1 MQASGLAVCSSRD
14 RFIRGVKMAFIKQF
28 AEAEDEL
35 KYLHHERAAR
45 LKATRAVIILG
56 PLIFLGFFMLTPVF
70 SSNEAFA
77 TFNITTMVIVGFF
90 ALAIFATTSRRYIE
104 WPWLDLLPFICIMIG
119 AAVLMTVLVRTTAT
133 NDLDITKIAV
143 VFFGLIYFIASV
155 AFVAN
160 VRLFMIWAV
169 GTLGV
174 FIAYMDSHG
183 IDFDEMYHTIV
194 NISFFLLFAIFSN
207 WEADRRARAMYVAR
221 QELNRE
227 RKKTEKLLYN
237 VLPQAV
243 AKRLRAGEVVADS
256 FSDIS
261 VVFIDIVGFSKL
273 SKQLSPGHLVEQL
286 NGFFLIADQCATR
299 YGIEKVKTIGDCYLA
314 VSGGTAS
321 TGPGAKD
328 AVSFAK
334 DVIAEMQK
342 RVTESGIDI
351 QLRVGIHSGPV
362 VGGVVGTSRLAYDYW
377 GDTMNIASRIEGAAE
392 PNGIAVSA
400 ATYYQCTGSHEFDL
414 PETIALKGVGDTV
427 IYRIKPEIGEMI

>member
-1 MQASGLAVCSSRD
+1 
-14 RFIRGVKMAFIKQF
+14 MAFINHF
-28 AEAEDEL
+28 AEADD
-35 KYLHHERAAR
+35 ERAYVQDERASR
-45 LKATRAVIILG
+45 LKATRAIIILG

-77 TFNITTMVIVGFF
+77 TFNITTVAIVGFF
-90 ALAIFATTSRRYIE
+90 ALAIFATTNRHYIE
-104 WPWLDLLPFICIMIG
+104 WRWLDMLPFIAMTIA
-119 AAVLMTVLVRTTAT
+119 AAVLMAVLLRTTAA
-133 NDLDITKIAV
+133 NDLDITKISV

-160 VRLFMIWAV
+160 VKLFLVWAIA
-169 GTLGV
+169 TLGV
-174 FIAYMDSHG
+174 FVVYMDIHG
-183 IDFDEMYHTIV
+183 IDVDEMYHTIV
-194 NISFFLLFAIFSN
+194 NISFFLLFAIFTN

-221 QELNRE
+221 LELNRE

-286 NGFFLIADQCATR
+286 NGFFLIADQCASR

-334 DVIAEMQK
+334 DVIAEMQS
-342 RVTESGIDI
+342 RATASGIDI

-400 ATYYQCTGSHEFDL
+400 ATYYQCTGAHEFDP

-427 IYRIKPEIGEMI
+427 IYRTKPALAD

>member
-1 MQASGLAVCSSRD
+1 
-14 RFIRGVKMAFIKQF
+14 MAFINHF
-28 AEAEDEL
+28 AEAEEERTYVHD
-35 KYLHHERAAR
+35 ERASR
-45 LKATRAVIILG
+45 LKATRAVLILG

-70 SSNEAFA
+70 SSNQAFA
-77 TFNITTMVIVGFF
+77 TFNITTMAIVGFF
-90 ALAIFATTSRRYIE
+90 ALAIFATTNRHYVE
-104 WPWLDLLPFICIMIG
+104 WPWLDILPFVAMTVA
-119 AAVLMTVLVRTTAT
+119 AAVLMTVLVRTTAE

-160 VRLFMIWAV
+160 VRLFMIWAI

-183 IDFDEMYHTIV
+183 IDVDEMYHTIV

-207 WEADRRARAMYVAR
+207 WEVDRRARAMYVAR
-221 QELNRE
+221 QELNQE

-243 AKRLRAGEVVADS
+243 ATRLRAGEVVADS

-286 NGFFLIADQCATR
+286 NGFFLIADQCASR

-321 TGPGAKD
+321 NGPGAKD

-334 DVIAEMQK
+334 DVIAEMQS
-342 RVTESGIDI
+342 RATASGIDI

-400 ATYYQCTGSHEFDL
+400 ATYYQCTEAHEFDA

-427 IYRIKPEIGEMI
+427 IYRIKPEIAE

>member
-1 MQASGLAVCSSRD
+1 
-14 RFIRGVKMAFIKQF
+14 MAFINHF

-35 KYLHHERAAR
+35 KYVHDERTSR

-77 TFNITTMVIVGFF
+77 TFNITTVAMVGFF
-90 ALAIFATTSRRYIE
+90 ALAIFATSNRHYIE
-104 WPWLDLLPFICIMIG
+104 WRWLDVLPFVAMTIA
-119 AAVLMTVLVRTTAT
+119 AAVLMAVLVRTTAA
-133 NDLDITKIAV
+133 NDLDITKISV

-160 VRLFMIWAV
+160 VKLFVIWAI

-174 FIAYMDSHG
+174 FILFMDNHG
-183 IDFDEMYHTIV
+183 IDIDEMYHTIV
-194 NISFFLLFAIFSN
+194 NTSFFLLFAIFSN

-221 QELNRE
+221 QELNQE

-243 AKRLRAGEVVADS
+243 ATRLRAGEVVADS

-334 DVIAEMQK
+334 DVIAEMQS
-342 RVTESGIDI
+342 RATESGIDI

-400 ATYYQCTGSHEFDL
+400 ATYFQCTEAHEFDA

-427 IYRIKPEIGEMI
+427 IYRIKPDITE

>member
-1 MQASGLAVCSSRD
+1 MAIIN
-14 RFIRGVKMAFIKQF
+14 RFSDSQ
-28 AEAEDEL
+28 DEL
-35 KYLHHERAAR
+35 NYLRTERTKR
-45 LKATRAVIILG
+45 LNNLRVGYIILFVAAVG
-56 PLIFLGFFMLTPVF
+56 NIILTPSFSNEQARVAFSISAVALLAIAAVSYYFSGTRYYLEQRRFDIFLIVPILAAVTVLTIASAYSEGAPPDLLDSLVVVLLGLLLWSTAIFWVANVKGYLIIATAMVAIFIAYGMTLDYSIFQKLQRSFVAIIMLAMGFVANWEMDHRAREIFLGLQK
-70 SSNEAFA
+70 
-77 TFNITTMVIVGFF
+77 
-90 ALAIFATTSRRYIE
+90 
-104 WPWLDLLPFICIMIG
+104 LD
-119 AAVLMTVLVRTTAT
+119 A
-133 NDLDITKIAV
+133 
-143 VFFGLIYFIASV
+143 
-155 AFVAN
+155 
-160 VRLFMIWAV
+160 
-169 GTLGV
+169 
-174 FIAYMDSHG
+174 
-183 IDFDEMYHTIV
+183 E
-194 NISFFLLFAIFSN
+194 
-207 WEADRRARAMYVAR
+207 
-221 QELNRE
+221 RE
-227 RKKTEKLLYN
+227 KTETLLYN
-237 VLPQAV
+237 VLPQTV

-273 SKQLSPGHLVEQL
+273 SKQLSPGHLVAQL

-342 RVTESGIDI
+342 RVKECGIDI

>member
-1 MQASGLAVCSSRD
+1 
-14 RFIRGVKMAFIKQF
+14 MAFINHF

-35 KYLHHERAAR
+35 NYVHDERASR
-45 LKATRAVIILG
+45 LKATRAVLILG

-77 TFNITTMVIVGFF
+77 TFNITTMAIVGFF
-90 ALAIFATTSRRYIE
+90 ALAIFATTNRLYIE
-104 WPWLDLLPFICIMIG
+104 QPWLDLLPFICMSIA
-119 AAVLMTVLVRTTAT
+119 AAVLMTVLVRTTAA
-133 NDLDITKIAV
+133 NDLDITKISV
-143 VFFGLIYFIASV
+143 VYFGLIYFIASV

-160 VRLFMIWAV
+160 VRLFTIWAI
-169 GTLGV
+169 GMLGV

-183 IDFDEMYHTIV
+183 IDVDEMYHTIV

-221 QELNRE
+221 QELNQE

-243 AKRLRAGEVVADS
+243 

-314 VSGGTAS
+314 VCGGTAS
-321 TGPGAKD
+321 DGSGAKD

-334 DVIAEMQK
+334 DVIAEMQS
-342 RVTESGIDI
+342 RAAESGIDI
-351 QLRVGIHSGPV
+351 QLRVGVHSGPV

-400 ATYYQCTGSHEFDL
+400 ATFFQCTGSHEFDS

-427 IYRIKPEIGEMI
+427 IYRIKPDIAA

>member
-1 MQASGLAVCSSRD
+1 
-14 RFIRGVKMAFIKQF
+14 MAFINHF
-28 AEAEDEL
+28 DEKEVEL
-35 KYLHHERAAR
+35 EYVHSERASR
-45 LKATRAVIILG
+45 LKSIRAVIVLG

-70 SSNEAFA
+70 SSNEVFA
-77 TFNITTMVIVGFF
+77 AFNITTVATVGFF
-90 ALAIFATTSRRYIE
+90 ALMMFFTGTRHYIE
-104 WPWLDLLPFICIMIG
+104 RPWVDLLPFICLFVA
-119 AAVLMTVLVRTTAT
+119 AAVLMTMLVRSVAF
-133 NDLDITKIAV
+133 NDLDITKISV
-143 VFFGLIYFIASV
+143 VFFGLVYFIASV

-160 VRLFMIWAV
+160 VRLFTIWAI
-169 GTLGV
+169 GMLAV
-174 FIAYMDSHG
+174 FIVYMDTHG
-183 IDFDEMYHTIV
+183 IDIDEMYHTVV

-207 WEADRRARAMYVAR
+207 WEVDRRAREMFVNR
-221 QELNRE
+221 QQLDQE

-273 SKQLSPGHLVEQL
+273 SKQLSPGHLVAQL

-321 TGPGAKD
+321 DGPGARD

-334 DVIAEMQK
+334 DVIAEMQSRAK
-342 RVTESGIDI
+342 ESGIDI
-351 QLRVGIHSGPV
+351 KLRVGIHSGPV

-400 ATYYQCTGSHEFDL
+400 ATYFPCTGSHEFDS
-414 PETIALKGVGDTV
+414 PETIPLKGVGDTV
-427 IYRIKPEIGEMI
+427 IYRLKPDIAE

>member
-1 MQASGLAVCSSRD
+1 
-14 RFIRGVKMAFIKQF
+14 MAFINQF
-28 AEAEDEL
+28 AEAEDER
-35 KYLHHERAAR
+35 KYQHDERGSR
-45 LKATRAVIILG
+45 LKATRAVLILG

-77 TFNITTMVIVGFF
+77 TFNITTVAIGGFF
-90 ALAIFATTSRRYIE
+90 ALAIFATGSRHYIE
-104 WPWLDLLPFICIMIG
+104 RRWLDTLPFLCMTVA
-119 AAVLMTVLVRTTAT
+119 AAVLMTALVRTTAA
-133 NDLDITKIAV
+133 NDLDITKISV

-160 VRLFMIWAV
+160 VKLFMIWAV
-169 GTLGV
+169 VTLAV
-174 FIAYMDSHG
+174 FIAYMDTHG
-183 IDFDEMYHTIV
+183 FDIDEIYHTIV

-207 WEADRRARAMYVAR
+207 WEADRRARAMYGAR
-221 QELNRE
+221 QALNRE

-286 NGFFLIADQCATR
+286 NGFFLIADQCANR

-334 DVIAEMQK
+334 DVIAEMEK
-342 RVTESGIDI
+342 RARESGIDI
-351 QLRVGIHSGPV
+351 RLRVGIHSGPV

-400 ATYYQCTGSHEFDL
+400 ATYFQCTGSHAFDL

-427 IYRIKPEIGEMI
+427 IYRVKPETGE

>member
-1 MQASGLAVCSSRD
+1 
-14 RFIRGVKMAFIKQF
+14 MAFIKQF

-35 KYLHHERAAR
+35 KYLHDERASR

-70 SSNEAFA
+70 SSNEAFV

-104 WPWLDLLPFICIMIG
+104 WPWLDLLPFVCMIIG
-119 AAVLMTVLVRTTAT
+119 AAVLMTALVRTTAT

-261 VVFIDIVGFSKL
+261 VVFIDIVGFSRL

-321 TGPGAKD
+321 TGPGAKE

-342 RVTESGIDI
+342 RAKDGGIDI
-351 QLRVGIHSGPV
+351 QLRVGVHSGPV

>member
-1 MQASGLAVCSSRD
+1 
-14 RFIRGVKMAFIKQF
+14 MAFINHF
-28 AEAEDEL
+28 AEAEDEQN
-35 KYLHHERAAR
+35 YLQSERASR

-90 ALAIFATTSRRYIE
+90 ALAIFATTTRHYLE
-104 WPWLDLLPFICIMIG
+104 WPWLDLLPFICMSI
-119 AAVLMTVLVRTTAT
+119 AAAALMTVLVGTTTAD
-133 NDLDITKIAV
+133 DLDITKISV
-143 VFFGLIYFIASV
+143 VFFGLIYFIASA

-160 VRLFMIWAV
+160 VRLFMIWAI
-169 GTLGV
+169 GTLGI
-174 FIAYMDSHG
+174 FIVYMDTHG
-183 IDFDEMYHTIV
+183 IDIDEMYHTIV
-194 NISFFLLFAIFSN
+194 NISFFLLFAIFAN

-221 QELNRE
+221 QELNQE

-273 SKQLSPGHLVEQL
+273 SKQLTPGHLVEQL
-286 NGFFLIADQCATR
+286 NGFFLIADQCANR

-314 VSGGTAS
+314 VCGGTAS
-321 TGPGAKD
+321 DGPGAKD

-334 DVIAEMQK
+334 DVIAEMQTRAK
-342 RVTESGIDI
+342 ESGIDI
-351 QLRVGIHSGPV
+351 KLRVGVHSGPV

-400 ATYYQCTGSHEFDL
+400 ATYFQCTGSHEFGS
-414 PETIALKGVGDTV
+414 PETIALKGVGDTI
-427 IYRIKPEIGEMI
+427 IYRLKPDVAE